1 MLKKYYLNY
10 KKRNFSIASI
20 WIKGGSDM
28 DTISKKGVNKIL
40 CSLLTRG
47 CEGFNNFTLSEY
59 IESYG
64 AELNQ
69 EVFEDGIS
77 ISIKS
82 INEHFSKL
90 FPILDL
96 IINKPT
102 LSEIEFKKVKKSSIN
117 YIKKDKENPFNTCFE
132 KWRKIVYSNH
142 PYAFNTIGNANDV
155 SKITYE
161 DVLLEF
167 KNFKNREKYLISN
180 NLEIN
185 GENFGTLEKKILK
198 EKSESVNHNLSP
210 LNRFDYINNDSN
222 QTIIMMGDQTCSRK
236 SSEYL
241 PLKIL
246 ESYLSYGMSAALF
259 KLFREKHGIT
269 YDLGVYYPMRS
280 GNAPFL
286 IYLSVSNKRALFAF
300 ELLTTLWGNLLSNP
314 LTDAEIFLAKEKLK
328 GSFLLGNQSLDEILQ
343 RKIQLFSYG
352 ISPISETDLNSKTAE
367 ISSLDILK
375 ITNKYF
381 SKPFLSISGNEK
393 ICLEISKR
401 WKKKFLS

>member
-1 MLKKYYLNY
+1 MLKKYFLDH
-10 KKRNFSIASI
+10 KKRNFSTASI

-28 DTISKKGVNKIL
+28 DNIGKKGINKIL
-40 CSLLTRG
+40 CSLLIRG
-47 CEGFNNFTLSEY
+47 CEGFDNFILSEY

-82 INEHFSKL
+82 LNEHFGKL
-90 FPILDL
+90 LPLLDL
-96 IINKPT
+96 IINKPI
-102 LSEIEFKKVKKSSIN
+102 LSETEFQKVKKSSLDL
-117 YIKKDKENPFNTCFE
+117 IKKEKENPFNICFE

-142 PYAFNTIGNANDV
+142 PYAFNTNGNANDV

-167 KNFKNREKYLISN
+167 KNFKSRDKYLISN

-185 GENFGTLEKKILK
+185 GVSIETLEKKPLE
-198 EKSESVNHNLSP
+198 EKSRTINHDLSP
-210 LNRFDYINNDSN
+210 KNRFDFNNNDSN
-222 QTIIMMGDQTCSRK
+222 QTIIIIGDQTCSRR
-236 SSEYL
+236 SSDYF
-241 PLKIL
+241 PLKVL

-269 YDLGVYYPMRS
+269 YDLGVYYPIRN

-286 IYLSVSNKRALFAF
+286 IYLSVSNNQALFAF
-300 ELLTTLWGNLLSNP
+300 ELLSKLWENLLFNP

-343 RKIQLFSYG
+343 RKIQLVSYG
-352 ISPISETDLNSKTAE
+352 ISPISENDLNSKIEE

-375 ITNKYF
+375 LTNKYF
-381 SKPFLSISGNEK
+381 SKPFLSISGNK
-393 ICLEISKR
+393 NICLEISNR
-401 WKKKFLS
+401 WKKNF

>member
-1 MLKKYYLNY
+1 MIKKYFLNI

-28 DTISKKGVNKIL
+28 DSTDKKGINKIL

-69 EVFEDGIS
+69 EIFEDGIS

-82 INEHFSKL
+82 LNEHFSKIYPL
-90 FPILDL
+90 LDL

-102 LSEIEFKKVKKSSIN
+102 LLEIEFQKVKKSSIN
-117 YIKKDKENPFNTCFE
+117 FIKKDKENPFNICFE
-132 KWRKIVYSNH
+132 NWRRIVYSNH
-142 PYAFNTIGNANDV
+142 PYAFNTNGNANDV

-161 DVLLEF
+161 DVLREF
-167 KNFKNREKYLISN
+167 KNFKSRDRYLISN
-180 NLEIN
+180 NLGVN
-185 GENFGTLEKKILK
+185 GVSIETLGEKPLE
-198 EKSESVNHNLSP
+198 EKSITIKHDLSP
-210 LNRFDYINNDSN
+210 NSRFNSNNNDSN
-222 QTIIMMGDQTCSRK
+222 QTIIMMGDQTCSRR

-241 PLKIL
+241 PLKVL

-269 YDLGVYYPMRS
+269 YDLGVYYPIRG

-286 IYLSVSNKRALFAF
+286 IYLSVSNKQALFAF
-300 ELLTTLWGNLLSNP
+300 ELLSTLWKNLLFNP
-314 LTDAEIFLAKEKLK
+314 LTEAEILLAKEKLK

-343 RKIQLFSYG
+343 RKIQLISYG
-352 ISPISETDLNSKTAE
+352 ISPISEIDLNSKIKE
-367 ISSLDILK
+367 ITSLRILNLIK
-375 ITNKYF
+375 KYF

-393 ICLEISKR
+393 ICLEISNR
-401 WKKKFLS
+401 WEKNF

>member
-1 MLKKYYLNY
+1 MLKRYFFNN

-28 DTISKKGVNKIL
+28 DSTGKKGINKIL

-47 CEGFNNFTLSEY
+47 CEGFINFTLSDY

-69 EVFEDGIS
+69 EIFEDGIS

-82 INEHFSKL
+82 LNEHFSIL
-90 FPILDL
+90 FPLLDL
-96 IINKPT
+96 IINKPI
-102 LSEIEFKKVKKSSIN
+102 LSETEFNKVKKSSIDH
-117 YIKKDKENPFNTCFE
+117 IIKDKENPFNICFE

-142 PYAFNTIGNANDV
+142 PYAFNTIGNADDV

-167 KNFKNREKYLISN
+167 KNLKNREKYLISN
-180 NLEIN
+180 NPEIN

-198 EKSESVNHNLSP
+198 EKSDPLIHNLNSM
-210 LNRFDYINNDSN
+210 NRFDYINNDSN
-222 QTIIMMGDQTCSRK
+222 QTIIMIGDQTCSRK

-286 IYLSVSNKRALFAF
+286 IYLSVSNKQSLFAF
-300 ELLTTLWGNLLSNP
+300 ELLSKLWKNLLFNT
-314 LTDAEIFLAKEKLK
+314 LNDAEICLAKEKLK

-352 ISPISETDLNSKTAE
+352 IAPISDIDLNSIVDE
-367 ISSLDILK
+367 ISPLDIFKL
-375 ITNKYF
+375 TNKYF
-381 SKPFLSISGNEK
+381 SKPFLSISGNK
-393 ICLEISKR
+393 NICLEISDM
-401 WKKKFLS
+401 WKKNF

>member
-1 MLKKYYLNY
+1 MIKRYFLNN
-10 KKRNFSIASI
+10 KKRNFSTASI
-20 WIKGGSDM
+20 WIKGGSNLD
-28 DTISKKGVNKIL
+28 SVGKKGINKIL
-40 CSLLTRG
+40 SSLLTRG

-82 INEHFSKL
+82 LNEHFSKL
-90 FPILDL
+90 FPLLDL

-102 LSEIEFKKVKKSSIN
+102 LLENEFQKVKKSSIN
-117 YIKKDKENPFNTCFE
+117 FIKKDKENPFNICFE
-132 KWRKIVYSNH
+132 NWRRIVYSNH
-142 PYAFNTIGNANDV
+142 PYAFNTNGNANDV

-161 DVLLEF
+161 DILLEF
-167 KNFKNREKYLISN
+167 KNFKSRDKYLISN

-185 GENFGTLEKKILK
+185 GVSIETLEIKPLE
-198 EKSESVNHNLSP
+198 EKSRTRNHDLSP
-210 LNRFDYINNDSN
+210 NNRFDFNNNDSN

-241 PLKIL
+241 PLKVL

-269 YDLGVYYPMRS
+269 YDLGVYHPIRS

-286 IYLSVSNKRALFAF
+286 IYLSVSNKHALFAF
-300 ELLTTLWGNLLSNP
+300 ELLSTLWKNLLFNP
-314 LTDAEIFLAKEKLK
+314 LTDAEILLAKEKLK
-328 GSFLLGNQSLDEILQ
+328 GSFLLGSQSLDEILQ
-343 RKIQLFSYG
+343 RKIQLISYG
-352 ISPISETDLNSKTAE
+352 ISPISEIDLNSKIKE
-367 ISSLDILK
+367 ITSLDILK
-375 ITNKYF
+375 LTKKYF

-393 ICLEISKR
+393 ICLEISNR
-401 WKKKFLS
+401 WKKNF